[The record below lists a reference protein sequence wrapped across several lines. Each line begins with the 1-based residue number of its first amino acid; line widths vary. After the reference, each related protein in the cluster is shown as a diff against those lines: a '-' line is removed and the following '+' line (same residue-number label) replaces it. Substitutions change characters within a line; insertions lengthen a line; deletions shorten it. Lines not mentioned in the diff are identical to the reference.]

1 MRRPSIRYHMI
12 GVLAV
17 AAMLLCGAVSAS
29 AQVPQEL
36 RNAMS
41 PGLHFSPDGV
51 GITID
56 LPANEGGIIHN
67 VRIMADPYGLM
78 TGRSDD
84 IPGVKGEYILMHVVK
99 TVRSPKGYLYR
110 ITAGPGI
117 MGGYVR
123 DKGKPFGPVAGICG
137 SVGMDLLLKKQVTIS
152 FGITTEL
159 GVHLDYRNR
168 YNSRITL
175 YKNGLLG
182 TVYPSVSVKHRFR

>member
-1 MRRPSIRYHMI
+1 MRSPSIRYPII

-17 AAMLLCGAVSAS
+17 AAMLLCSAGSAS
-29 AQVPQEL
+29 AQVPPVL
-36 RNAMS
+36 RNALS
-41 PGLHFSPDGV
+41 PGLHFSPDGI
-51 GITID
+51 GLTLD

-78 TGRSDD
+78 TGSDD
-84 IPGVKGEYILMHVVK
+84 IPGVKGVYILKHVVK
-99 TVRSPKGYLYR
+99 TVRSQKGYLYR

-137 SVGMDLLLKKQVTIS
+137 NVGMDLLLKKQVTIS

-159 GVHLDYRNR
+159 GVHMDYRNR